1 MTINVTTINNK
12 DTNCYLIPTIDG
24 WLMID
29 TGWPDTFSQLL
40 RLLNRQGVS
49 VDEID
54 YLIVTHYHPAHAGLT
69 QNLKDLGIN
78 LILHEAQI
86 PSLNKINQFFK
97 RKPKKHFKD
106 ITTGNTF
113 ILSEDESRSFLSSI
127 GIEGALINT
136 PDHSE
141 DSICLILDHICA
153 FTGDLPP
160 YSDKDKSQKP
170 LADSWNKLKSY
181 GIQTI
186 YPGHGD
192 PYELS

>member
-1 MTINVTTINNK
+1 MNVITITYK

-40 RLLNRQGVS
+40 RLLNQQGVS

-78 LILHEAQI
+78 LILHEVQV
-86 PSLNKINQFFK
+86 PYVNRINQFFK

-106 ITTGNTF
+106 ITTGNAF

-127 GIEGALINT
+127 GIEGALITT

-141 DSICLILDHICA
+141 DSISLVLDNICA
-153 FTGDLPP
+153 FTGDLPA
-160 YSDKDKSQKP
+160 YSDKDSCQEP
-170 LADSWNKLKSY
+170 DADSWNRLMAH
-181 GIQTI
+181 GIKAI
-186 YPGHGD
+186 YPGHGE
-192 PYELS
+192 PYKLS